1 MARIRIA
8 AAKPD
13 NLDGELGRLREFDV
27 ETLQGRWHSL
37 FGRRAPSHLPRHL
50 LYRLLAYRLQADQLG
65 DLDAESKR
73 VLERLDTVGPTGRAS
88 PLAQRPPVSLT
99 PGTVLGREWNGQMHS
114 VIVRADGFAWNG
126 TTYPSLSAVSR
137 AITRTR
143 WSGPRFFG
151 LSDREGKGAAR

>member
-1 MARIRIA
+1 MARVKIA
-8 AAKPD
+8 PAKPD
-13 NLDGELGRLREFDV
+13 TLDEELARLRAFDV
-27 ETLQGRWHSL
+27 ETLRGRWCSL

-50 LYRLLAYRLQADQLG
+50 LYRLLAYRLQADRLG

-73 VLERLDTVGPTGRAS
+73 ALERLDTVSPSGRAS
-88 PLAQRPPVSLT
+88 PLSLRPPLSLK